1 MVAGLQGVSPW
12 RPATFTLCG
21 FTRIVR
27 LFRVPVSGTLGRIL
41 RSDTPPSDEVTEREQ
56 GGESVSCM
64 RALAALCS
72 GGLGRDMSPPRWR
85 EWAGHESMRVKES
98 VDAEADDV

>member
-1 MVAGLQGVSPW
+1 MP
-12 RPATFTLCG
+12 
-21 FTRIVR
+21 
-27 LFRVPVSGTLGRIL
+27 
-41 RSDTPPSDEVTEREQ
+41 
-56 GGESVSCM
+56 CM

-98 VDAEADDV
+98 VEPKLMMRWSVFWK